1 MKTSSLKLIAV
12 LALGAGG
19 VLLTS
24 GCAGTATDQSTG
36 EYIDDKAITA
46 KVKTEL
52 VRDEVVKALQVD
64 VDTFK
69 GAVQLSGFVDN
80 ETQKARAEQIAAGV
94 SGVRTVTNN
103 LIVKGASATA
113 E

>member
-19 VLLTS
+19 VLLLPT

-52 VRDEVVKALQVD
+52 VRDEVVKAMQVD

-80 ETQKARAEQIAAGV
+80 EAQKMRAEQIAAGI
-94 SGVRTVTNN
+94 SGVASVTNN
-103 LIVKGASATA
+103 LIVKSAATA